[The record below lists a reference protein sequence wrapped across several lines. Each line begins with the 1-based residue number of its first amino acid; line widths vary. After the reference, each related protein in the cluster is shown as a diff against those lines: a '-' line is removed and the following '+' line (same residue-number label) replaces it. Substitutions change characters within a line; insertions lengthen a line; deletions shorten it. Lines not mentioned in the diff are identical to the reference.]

1 MLKTLKV
8 KNFALIREAE
18 IEFAPGL
25 NLITGETG
33 AGKSLLIGALGAVL
47 GDKIPPDSLR
57 TGADKCIIEGEF
69 GLSPDS
75 PLLGLLEDDSNPSNT
90 LIIRRE
96 IHRSGRSRSFIN
108 DSPASF
114 RKLAEIGAMLVDLC
128 GQHEHQ
134 TLLKTENHLE
144 YLDRYAGLMPER
156 SEVAGF
162 YSQYRAAIVKLSRLK
177 RDQQQ
182 QAARRDRTAFEIREI
197 EAVNP
202 QPDEDEKLQNEEKT
216 LQHGELILQF
226 CLQTERDLS
235 TKPES
240 VLDTLSD
247 LLKELDTIAAFSPEL
262 KSIQDDLRTAF
273 ASLEE
278 AARAV
283 ISFRSKFNF
292 SPDRLEDIRERLAE
306 LSRLK
311 RKYGGSIEA
320 VLAHLASLKSESQSF
335 TSLEAEIDSA
345 DGNLDEIHRLL
356 IGKSKELSRLRAEAA
371 PRLKRDME
379 SAMSG
384 LGFNY
389 ADFDARLNKTAGD
402 DAEIDGQSLQ
412 LQSTGIDNCE
422 IFISTNP
429 GEPPLPL
436 KDIASGGEISR
447 IMLALKAVIAGRD
460 KPGTLIFDEIDIGIS
475 GKIARKVGLKLLDA
489 SSAQQVLV
497 ITHLPQ
503 IASLPARH
511 FSAVKIEADGRAVSR
526 FIQLDDVD
534 RVGEVSKLLTT
545 GKSKGKVEE
554 YARELLSGQDI

>member
-57 TGADKCIIEGEF
+57 TGADKCVIEGEF
-69 GLSPDS
+69 ELAPDS
-75 PLLGLLEDDSNPSNT
+75 PVFNILEDDFKPEGS

-96 IHRSGRSRSFIN
+96 INRTGRTRSFIN
-108 DSPASF
+108 DSPVSF
-114 RKLAEIGAMLVDLC
+114 KKLAEIGSILVELC

-144 YLDRYAGLMPER
+144 YLDRYAGLMPQR
-156 SEVAGF
+156 SEVADL
-162 YSQYRAAIVKLSRLK
+162 YSQYRTLTAKLNRLK
-177 RDQQQ
+177 REQQKQ
-182 QAARRDRTAFEIREI
+182 LTRRDRIAFEIREI

-202 QPDEDEKLQNEEKT
+202 QPNEDETLINEEKT
-216 LQHGELILQF
+216 LQHGESILQF
-226 CLQTERDLS
+226 CRQAEQDLS
-235 TKPES
+235 AKPES
-240 VLDTLSD
+240 VLDTLSE
-247 LLKELDTIAAFSPEL
+247 LLKELDTVSAFASEL
-262 KSIQDDLRTAF
+262 KSIQDDLQTAF
-273 ASLEE
+273 ASIEE
-278 AARAV
+278 AARAAV
-283 ISFRSKFNF
+283 NFRAKFDF
-292 SPDRLEDIRERLAE
+292 SPDRLENIRERLTE

-320 VLAHLASLKSESQSF
+320 VLAHLAALKAESQSF
-335 TSLEAEIDSA
+335 TSLEAEIDST
-345 DGNLDEIHRLL
+345 DGNLSEIHRLL
-356 IGKSKELSRLRAEAA
+356 TEKAKELSRLRSKAA
-371 PRLKRDME
+371 PRLKRDMK
-379 SAMSG
+379 SAMGG
-384 LGFNY
+384 LGFNN
-389 ADFDARLNKTAGD
+389 ACFEARLNKTAGA
-402 DAEIDGQSLQ
+402 DAEIDGQSPQ
-412 LQSTGIDNCE
+412 LQPSGIDHCVLY
-422 IFISTNP
+422 ISTNP

-475 GKIARKVGLKLLDA
+475 GRIARKVGLKLLDA

-511 FSAVKIEADGRAVSR
+511 FSAVKIEIDGRAVSR
-526 FIQLDDVD
+526 FIQLNDDA
-534 RVGEVSKLLTT
+534 RITEVAKLLTT
-545 GKSKGKVEE
+545 GKSKSKVEE